1 MKAIAKL
8 YFNKAKSPK
17 EKVKIDGA
25 KNVAGALGALGALG
39 ELIGPTAATRV
50 DIRITVPRRRS
61 S

>member
-1 MKAIAKL
+1 MKAIAKM

-25 KNVAGALGALGALG
+25 KNVAGALNALGA
-39 ELIGPTAATRV
+39 LIGPTAATRV